1 MTGGPVKDLSV
12 MNNPSIFTKIIN
24 REIPAKIVAETEDII
39 VIQDIAPKA
48 PIHYLII
55 PKQEIKDI
63 QSFSNNDFH
72 YAEKMF
78 RMAQYLSQT
87 VPGAEEFRIV
97 INNGHKA
104 GQRVFHVHMHFL
116 AGRELHD

>member
-1 MTGGPVKDLSV
+1 
-12 MNNPSIFTKIIN
+12 MNNSSIFTKIIN
-24 REIPAKIVAETEDII
+24 REVPAKIVAETEDII

-55 PKQEIKDI
+55 PKKEIKDI
-63 QSFSNNDFH
+63 QSFAQDDFR

-78 RMAQYLSQT
+78 QMAQHLSKT
-87 VPGAEEFRIV
+87 IPGAQEFRIV

-104 GQRVFHVHMHFL
+104 GQRVFHVHLHFL
-116 AGRELHD
+116 AGSELHDSL